1 MKFSIITCVLNN
13 SKNIKKS
20 LTSFQNQ
27 DFKNKE
33 HIIIDGGSTDGTI
46 NIIKKNKKKN
56 IKLVSSSDNGIY
68 SDILKRDIFENAQ
81 IHKIKFPTS
90 VLVTN
95 TYLKHPATVVYVDRG
110 KDTCTAVFGESFS
123 MTQSHS
129 RAITTAENR

>member
-46 NIIKKNKKKN
+46 NIIKKNKKK
-56 IKLVSSSDNGIY
+56 
-68 SDILKRDIFENAQ
+68 ILN
-81 IHKIKFPTS
+81 
-90 VLVTN
+90 
-95 TYLKHPATVVYVDRG
+95 
-110 KDTCTAVFGESFS
+110 
-123 MTQSHS
+123 
-129 RAITTAENR
+129 